1 MPAICNKPRWRR
13 KTDSPFLTL
22 PFPACA
28 LLSVIAIIL
37 AARSTCPAKQTP
49 VSAHTHSRKGIIAVG
64 LFLFFG
70 AAMASFAGMTLVWP
84 GTILDRAWSLNP
96 NGFTQL
102 SAVGRIIGVPFLIL
116 ACALAV
122 AGVGWFGHRRW
133 AWWLTVIIIATQV
146 VGGLVH
152 LLTRHFLEGSVALVV
167 SSALL
172 VYLTRPATRSVFA
185 K

>member
-1 MPAICNKPRWRR
+1 MSDHK
-13 KTDSPFLTL
+13 
-22 PFPACA
+22 
-28 LLSVIAIIL
+28 
-37 AARSTCPAKQTP
+37 
-49 VSAHTHSRKGIIAVG
+49 HSRKGIIAVG

-70 AAMASFAGMTLVWP
+70 AAMASFAGLTLLWP

-96 NGFTQL
+96 DAYTQL
-102 SAVGRIIGVPFLIL
+102 SALGRIIGVPFLFL
-116 ACALAV
+116 AGALAV
-122 AGVGWFGHRRW
+122 AGVGWFNQRRW

-146 VGGLVH
+146 VGGFAH
-152 LLTRHFLEGSVALVV
+152 LLTRHFLEGSVALLV